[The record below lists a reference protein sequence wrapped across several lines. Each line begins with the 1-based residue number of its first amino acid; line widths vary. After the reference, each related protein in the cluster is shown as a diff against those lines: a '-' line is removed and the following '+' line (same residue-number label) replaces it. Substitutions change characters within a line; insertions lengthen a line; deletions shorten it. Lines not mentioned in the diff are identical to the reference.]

1 MIDRNDV
8 HIRLTSEERQQIEEI
23 VRVLG
28 YDTPA
33 DFMLDVLRRVMRE
46 RSHFSVVDMVNAY
59 KSVGT
64 SSDSVAEEEGY
75 DFDTKEGILAG
86 LRESWHQA
94 MTGNTRPVS
103 ELWDALNEE

>member
-1 MIDRNDV
+1 MSDKVPLTID
-8 HIRLTSEERQQIEEI
+8 LTLEEHQQIEEMAQ
-23 VRVLG
+23 RHG

-33 DFMLDVLRRVMRE
+33 DFLHALVSTVI
-46 RSHFSVVDMVNAY
+46 
-59 KSVGT
+59 
-64 SSDSVAEEEGY
+64 AEQEEY

-103 ELWDALNEE
+103 ELWDALDADE